1 MKQSLSLLLILFMLM
16 HLLCGCSATS
26 SESESAPGNPAPVA
40 VTQHQIASESASSSP
55 TEAPSKDA
63 LIQKYIERIL
73 AADVGSSG
81 SIDVDPLEQYPEL
94 PTGCEV
100 VALTIALNALGAD
113 LEKTDVAE
121 NYLYY
126 DDDYVLGYCGDPFSD
141 DGAGI
146 MPPGIITTVENY
158 AAQTGASVYAYNTSH
173 MPLRDLCKFIDA
185 GCPVVVWTTY
195 YMDEPMYT
203 DDAHEYDGETY
214 YWYDNEHCVTL
225 YGYDLEE
232 GTVDIADPLQGAV
245 TVDADEF
252 ERINHDIG
260 GWSVAIIDTS
270 AATQPATA
278 APTQKPVEKP
288 SPSVPAETKPPK
300 K

>member
-1 MKQSLSLLLILFMLM
+1 MKQSLSMLLISFMLIQ
-16 HLLCGCSATS
+16 LLCGCSSSS
-26 SESESAPGNPAPVA
+26 SEPESTENDPESAA
-40 VTQHQIASESASSSP
+40 VMQHQIASESAPSSP

-63 LIQKYIERIL
+63 LIQKHIEKIMDTD
-73 AADVGSSG
+73 AGSSG

-94 PTGCEV
+94 PTGCEA
-100 VALTIALNALGAD
+100 VALTIALNALGGD

-121 NYLYY
+121 YYLQY
-126 DDDYVLGYCGDPFSD
+126 DDDFVLGYCGDPFSD
-141 DGAGI
+141 GGAGV

-158 AAQTGASVYAYNTSH
+158 VAQTGASVYAYDASH
-173 MPLRDLCKFIDA
+173 SPLRDLYKFIDA
-185 GCPVVVWTTY
+185 GCPVLVWTTY

-203 DDAHEYDGETY
+203 DDAHEYNGETY
-214 YWYDNEHCVTL
+214 SWYDNEHCVTL
-225 YGYDLEE
+225 YGYDQDE

-270 AATQPATA
+270 AITQPAID
-278 APTQKPVEKP
+278 APTEKTP
-288 SPSVPAETKPPK
+288 SAPPTDTKRP
-300 K
+300 